1 MKREKTL
8 YVSDLDGTLLRR
20 DGTLSP
26 FTIQTINQLT
36 EQGMLFSYATA
47 RSHVT
52 AGKITEKIMPQIPV
66 IVYNGVFI
74 LPNGG
79 GEPLKT
85 CCFQPEEVRYL
96 LELLGEREIFPIV
109 YATIEGQEKFSYW
122 PEKRNDG
129 MEAFLQNRKGDRREN
144 PTTRAGLG
152 RGTPFYFT
160 CIDRPERLE
169 PVYDLL
175 KGRFQ
180 CVYQKELYTGE
191 QWLEIMPRQATKAQA
206 VLELKK
212 LLGCQ
217 KVVCFGDGLN
227 DLPMFEAADES
238 YAVADACQP
247 LKDAASAVIGGA
259 EQDGVAQKLLE
270 LWNKERAEIV

>member
-122 PEKRNDG
+122 PEKLNDG
-129 MEAFLQNRKGDRREN
+129 MKAFLQNRKGDRREN

-191 QWLEIMPRQATKAQA
+191 PWLEIMPRQATKAQA

-227 DLPMFEAADES
+227 DLPMFEAAEES

>member
-109 YATIEGQEKFSYW
+109 YAMIQGQEKFSYW

>member
-1 MKREKTL
+1 MK
-8 YVSDLDGTLLRR
+8 
-20 DGTLSP
+20 
-26 FTIQTINQLT
+26 
-36 EQGMLFSYATA
+36 
-47 RSHVT
+47 
-52 AGKITEKIMPQIPV
+52 
-66 IVYNGVFI
+66 
-74 LPNGG
+74 
-79 GEPLKT
+79 
-85 CCFQPEEVRYL
+85 
-96 LELLGEREIFPIV
+96 LLGEREIFPIV
-109 YATIEGQEKFSYW
+109 YAMIQGKEKFSYW

-129 MEAFLQNRKGDRREN
+129 MEAFLQSRKGDRREN

-160 CIDRPERLE
+160 CIDEPARLE

-191 QWLEIMPRQATKAQA
+191 LWLEIMPRQATKAQA

-227 DLPMFEAADES
+227 DLPMFEAAEES

>member
-96 LELLGEREIFPIV
+96 LKLLGEREIFPIV
-109 YATIEGQEKFSYW
+109 YAMIQGQEKFSYW

>member
-47 RSHVT
+47 RSPVT

-79 GEPLKT
+79 EEPLKS

-96 LELLGEREIFPIV
+96 LKLLGEREIFPIV
-109 YATIEGQEKFSYW
+109 YAMIQGKEKFSYW

-129 MEAFLQNRKGDRREN
+129 MEAFLQSRKGDRREN

-160 CIDRPERLE
+160 CIDEPARLE

-191 QWLEIMPRQATKAQA
+191 PWLEIMPRQATKAQA

-227 DLPMFEAADES
+227 DLPMFEAAEES

-247 LKDAASAVIGGA
+247 LKDAASAVIGSA

>member
-122 PEKRNDG
+122 PEKLNDG
-129 MEAFLQNRKGDRREN
+129 MKAFLQNRKGDRREN